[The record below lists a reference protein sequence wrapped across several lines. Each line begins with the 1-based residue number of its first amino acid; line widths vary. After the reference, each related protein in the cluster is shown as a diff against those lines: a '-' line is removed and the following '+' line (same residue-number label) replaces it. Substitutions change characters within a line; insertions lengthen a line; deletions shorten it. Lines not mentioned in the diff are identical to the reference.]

1 MFRHFYTT
9 VLFISITSFAFAQI
23 ENPVSW
29 SYSAKKIGPK
39 KFEIHITAT
48 IQDKWHLYAQQAG
61 EGPEP
66 TSFEFTKNPLLK
78 FEGKVTEVG
87 KLETAFDPNFNS
99 TLRFYTKK
107 VDFVQKVT
115 IKSPAAT
122 AVKGVL
128 NFMVCNDKKCLPPKE
143 IPFSI
148 PISGK

>member
-1 MFRHFYTT
+1 MFKYFFST
-9 VLFISITSFAFAQI
+9 VLFSLLTSLGFAQI
-23 ENPVSW
+23 DNPVTW
-29 SYSAKKIGPK
+29 SFTSKKIGPK
-39 KFEIHITAT
+39 KYEIHLTAT

-78 FEGKVTEVG
+78 FEGKVVEVG

-115 IKSPAAT
+115 IKTTAAT

-128 NFMVCNDKKCLPPKE
+128 NFMVCNDRKCLPPKE

>member
-1 MFRHFYTT
+1 MSKYISLT
-9 VLFISITSFAFAQI
+9 VLLSTLFLMGFAQL

-29 SYSAKKIGPK
+29 SFTSKKIGPK
-39 KFEIHITAT
+39 KYEIHLTAV

-66 TSFEFTKNPLLK
+66 TSFEFAKNPLLK
-78 FEGKVTEVG
+78 FEGKVVEVG

-115 IKSPAAT
+115 IKTSAAT
-122 AVKGVL
+122 TVKGTL
-128 NFMVCNDKKCLPPKE
+128 NFMVCNDRKCLPPKE
-143 IPFSI
+143 IPFSV
-148 PISGK
+148 PITGK